1 MKLMQKL
8 NKKIF
13 SYFVCIFIIYMTGI
27 VLGHFFRERSILIFL
42 ISSIL
47 VSILFYIL
55 ARRLAIENSKRWEKT
70 RESLSMEREKLRT
83 HLQFSTRGRAVF
95 SPHRKEISSNVL
107 FIQLLNMIS
116 DQRVEHSAKFFDMP
130 EVYDIVEFLDNKQLD
145 GSKDT
150 VTKEVRFS
158 KNDFHFVV
166 SCVIFADKSFE
177 VTIHDVTKEEE
188 QSILKR
194 QLAQNVSHELKTPIS
209 SIQGFTETLI
219 NNPNM
224 DEEKKAFYIKRCHAQ
239 AVRLTSLLHD
249 ISMLNKLDESSESF
263 EMVEINIAE
272 VVEGVKQDVS
282 LALEDKNMH
291 IEAEL
296 PKELIIKGN
305 TLQIYSIFRNLIDN
319 SILHAGVGTTVFIEC
334 YRTDSEYIYL
344 SVADNGVGVE
354 SKHLNKIFD
363 RFYRVDKGRSRKL
376 GGTGL
381 GLSIVKNSIQFHQG
395 RISAKNR
402 KGGGIEFLFTLH
414 K

>member
-1 MKLMQKL
+1 
-8 NKKIF
+8 
-13 SYFVCIFIIYMTGI
+13 MTGI
-27 VLGHFFRERSILIFL
+27 ILGYFFRERSILIFL

-83 HLQFSTRGRAVF
+83 HLQLSTRGRAVF

-224 DEEKKAFYIKRCHAQ
+224 DEEKKAFYIERCHAQ

-249 ISMLNKLDESSESF
+249 ISMLNKLDESSDSF
-263 EMVEINIAE
+263 EMVEINITE

-282 LALEDKNMH
+282 LALEEKNMH

>member
-1 MKLMQKL
+1 
-8 NKKIF
+8 
-13 SYFVCIFIIYMTGI
+13 MTGI

-249 ISMLNKLDESSESF
+249 ISMLNKLDESSDSF
-263 EMVEINIAE
+263 EMVDINITE

-282 LALEDKNMH
+282 LALEEKNMH

>member
-1 MKLMQKL
+1 MQKL

-13 SYFVCIFIIYMTGI
+13 SYFVCIFLIYMTGI
-27 VLGHFFRERSILIFL
+27 ILGYFFRERSILIFL

-83 HLQFSTRGRAVF
+83 HLQLSTRGRAVF
-95 SPHRKEISSNVL
+95 SPQRKEINSNVL

-116 DQRVEHSAKFFDMP
+116 DHRVEYSEKFFDMP
-130 EVYDIVEFLDNKQLD
+130 EIYEIIEFLDNKQLD
-145 GSKDT
+145 T
-150 VTKEVRFS
+150 TKETFTKEIRFS

-166 SCVIFADKSFE
+166 NCVVFADKSFE
-177 VTIHDVTKEEE
+177 ITIDDITKEED
-188 QSILKR
+188 QAILKR

-263 EMVEINIAE
+263 EMVDINILS
-272 VVEGVKQDVS
+272 VVSSVIEDVS

-291 IEAEL
+291 TDVNMPED
-296 PKELIIKGN
+296 LIIKGN

-319 SILHAGVGTTVFIEC
+319 SIAYAGVGTTIFIEC
-334 YRTDSEYIYL
+334 YRTDSEFIYL
-344 SVADNGVGVE
+344 SVSDNGVGVD

-381 GLSIVKNSIQFHQG
+381 GLSIVKNTIQFHQG

>member
-344 SVADNGVGVE
+344 SVADNGVGVD

-395 RISAKNR
+395 RISAKSR

>member
-1 MKLMQKL
+1 MQKL

-27 VLGHFFRERSILIFL
+27 VLGYFFRERSILIFL

-249 ISMLNKLDESSESF
+249 ISMLNKLDESSDSF
-263 EMVEINIAE
+263 EMVDINITE

-282 LALEDKNMH
+282 LALEEKNMH

>member
-1 MKLMQKL
+1 MQKL

-13 SYFVCIFIIYMTGI
+13 SYFVCIFLIYMTGI
-27 VLGHFFRERSILIFL
+27 ILGYFFRERSILIFL

-224 DEEKKAFYIKRCHAQ
+224 DEGKKAFYIERCHAQ

-249 ISMLNKLDESSESF
+249 ISMLNKLDESSDSF
-263 EMVEINIAE
+263 EMVEINITE

-282 LALEDKNMH
+282 LALEEKNMH

>member
-1 MKLMQKL
+1 
-8 NKKIF
+8 
-13 SYFVCIFIIYMTGI
+13 MTGI

-42 ISSIL
+42 ISAIL

-177 VTIHDVTKEEE
+177 VTIDDVTKEEE

-224 DEEKKAFYIKRCHAQ
+224 DEEKKAFYIERCHAQ

-249 ISMLNKLDESSESF
+249 ISMLNKLDESSDSF
-263 EMVEINIAE
+263 EMVDINITE

-282 LALEDKNMH
+282 LALEEKNMH

>member
-1 MKLMQKL
+1 
-8 NKKIF
+8 
-13 SYFVCIFIIYMTGI
+13 MTGI
-27 VLGHFFRERSILIFL
+27 VLGYFFRERSILIFL

-224 DEEKKAFYIKRCHAQ
+224 DEEKKAFYIERCHAQ

-249 ISMLNKLDESSESF
+249 ISMLNKLDESSDSF
-263 EMVEINIAE
+263 EMVEINITE

-282 LALEDKNMH
+282 LALEEKNMH

>member
-1 MKLMQKL
+1 
-8 NKKIF
+8 
-13 SYFVCIFIIYMTGI
+13 MTGI

-224 DEEKKAFYIKRCHAQ
+224 DEEKKAFYIERCHAQ

-249 ISMLNKLDESSESF
+249 ISMLNKLDESSDSF
-263 EMVEINIAE
+263 EMVDINITE

-282 LALEDKNMH
+282 LALEEKNMH

>member
-1 MKLMQKL
+1 MQKL

-27 VLGHFFRERSILIFL
+27 VLGYFFRERSILIFL

-83 HLQFSTRGRAVF
+83 HLQFSTRGRAVY

-249 ISMLNKLDESSESF
+249 ISMLNKLDESSDSF
-263 EMVEINIAE
+263 EMVDINITE

-282 LALEDKNMH
+282 LALEEKNMH

>member
-1 MKLMQKL
+1 MKKL

-224 DEEKKAFYIKRCHAQ
+224 DEEKKAFYIERCHAQ

-249 ISMLNKLDESSESF
+249 ISMLNKLDESSDSF
-263 EMVEINIAE
+263 EMVDINITE

-282 LALEDKNMH
+282 LALEEKNMH

>member
-1 MKLMQKL
+1 
-8 NKKIF
+8 
-13 SYFVCIFIIYMTGI
+13 MTGI
-27 VLGHFFRERSILIFL
+27 VLGHFFRESSILIFI
-42 ISSIL
+42 ISSIV
-47 VSILFYIL
+47 VSVLFYIL
-55 ARRLAIENSKRWEKT
+55 ARHLAIENSKRWEKT

-177 VTIHDVTKEEE
+177 VTIDDVTKAEE

-224 DEEKKAFYIKRCHAQ
+224 DEEKKAFYIERCHAQ

-249 ISMLNKLDESSESF
+249 ISMLNKLDESSDSF
-263 EMVEINIAE
+263 EMVDINITE

-282 LALEDKNMH
+282 LALEEKNMH

>member
-1 MKLMQKL
+1 MQKL

-13 SYFVCIFIIYMTGI
+13 SYFVCIFIIYMIGI

-177 VTIHDVTKEEE
+177 VTIDDVTKEEE

-224 DEEKKAFYIKRCHAQ
+224 DEEKKAFYIERCHAQ

-249 ISMLNKLDESSESF
+249 ISMLNKLDESSDSF
-263 EMVEINIAE
+263 EMVDINITE

-282 LALEDKNMH
+282 LALEEKNMH

-395 RISAKNR
+395 RISAKNC

>member
-1 MKLMQKL
+1 
-8 NKKIF
+8 
-13 SYFVCIFIIYMTGI
+13 MTGI

-177 VTIHDVTKEEE
+177 VTIDDVTKEEE

-224 DEEKKAFYIKRCHAQ
+224 DEEKKAFYIERCHAQ

-249 ISMLNKLDESSESF
+249 ISMLNKLDESSDSF
-263 EMVEINIAE
+263 EMVDINITE

-282 LALEDKNMH
+282 LALEEKNMH

-319 SILHAGVGTTVFIEC
+319 SILHAGVGTTVFIE
-334 YRTDSEYIYL
+334 
-344 SVADNGVGVE
+344 
-354 SKHLNKIFD
+354 
-363 RFYRVDKGRSRKL
+363 
-376 GGTGL
+376 
-381 GLSIVKNSIQFHQG
+381 
-395 RISAKNR
+395 
-402 KGGGIEFLFTLH
+402 
-414 K
+414 